1 MPSRIS
7 APIGSRSAAGG
18 GGGSGR
24 RIPPRNAAETTNE
37 QASTAIAIGAVSS
50 FTRNPAAPNARN
62 SIALAVAASAPL
74 ARTSSARET
83 MVGRYAL
90 SATSKKVVSTA
101 ASDDTSSTWASVSQP
116 PTAARGMDPSSTALP
131 RSAQIITGRR
141 RRRSTQAPATNPTRR
156 AAMRS
161 AARSAAISMGP
172 ARRVSIA
179 TNGSA
184 MRVTNEPKTE
194 TVAALHR
201 SMNARL
207 RRSPGE
213 GSSACVGGTGIE
225 QRVEGHRRSL
235 HVSGPSA
242 GGARAR
248 HGVHSARL
256 GVARTRAPPARR
268 PPCGL
273 IPTISHKG
281 PRPRM
286 FDTLSDRLRKTLAGL
301 TGRGRVTEADLDAA
315 MREVRL
321 ALLEADVNFK
331 VVKDFVA
338 RVRERALGAEIL
350 ESLTAGQQVVKIVNE
365 ELTALLSAGDRTF
378 RVVGNPAVIA
388 LVGLQG
394 SGKTTSAAKLA
405 KHIVKLGRAP
415 LLVAADPY
423 RPAAADQLETLGK
436 SLNIAV
442 YRAPVGTP
450 TVDIARQGIEH
461 AKRIGRDTVIIDT
474 AGRLTIDDA
483 LMAEIRAVADATRPV
498 ETLLVVDAMTGQE
511 AVTVAQG
518 FAGAVPVTGLVLTK
532 IDGDA
537 RGGAA
542 LSIGA
547 VTGIPVKFLGTGE
560 KTDALEVFYPDRL
573 AGRILGMGD
582 VLTLVERAQEAF
594 DEKQTAKLEE
604 QVRKGAFTLEDM
616 LSSMRQMQKM
626 GPMGQLMGM
635 IPGMSGMANEAQA
648 AVDRGD
654 LRRVEAIIL
663 SMTPRERRDPGILN
677 ASRRRRI
684 ANGSGTSLPEVNR
697 LVKQFGEMQ
706 KLMKQ
711 LSGTGGRRA
720 AMGQLLGRR

>member
-1 MPSRIS
+1 
-7 APIGSRSAAGG
+7 
-18 GGGSGR
+18 
-24 RIPPRNAAETTNE
+24 
-37 QASTAIAIGAVSS
+37 
-50 FTRNPAAPNARN
+50 
-62 SIALAVAASAPL
+62 
-74 ARTSSARET
+74 
-83 MVGRYAL
+83 
-90 SATSKKVVSTA
+90 
-101 ASDDTSSTWASVSQP
+101 
-116 PTAARGMDPSSTALP
+116 
-131 RSAQIITGRR
+131 
-141 RRRSTQAPATNPTRR
+141 
-156 AAMRS
+156 
-161 AARSAAISMGP
+161 
-172 ARRVSIA
+172 
-179 TNGSA
+179 
-184 MRVTNEPKTE
+184 
-194 TVAALHR
+194 
-201 SMNARL
+201 
-207 RRSPGE
+207 
-213 GSSACVGGTGIE
+213 
-225 QRVEGHRRSL
+225 
-235 HVSGPSA
+235 
-242 GGARAR
+242 
-248 HGVHSARL
+248 
-256 GVARTRAPPARR
+256 
-268 PPCGL
+268 
-273 IPTISHKG
+273 
-281 PRPRM
+281 M

-301 TGRGRVTEADLDAA
+301 TGRGRVTEADVDAA

-338 RVRERALGAEIL
+338 RVRERAAGRGDPREPDRRPAGREDRPRGARPR
-350 ESLTAGQQVVKIVNE
+350 SCRRATGP
-365 ELTALLSAGDRTF
+365 SGC
-378 RVVGNPAVIA
+378 VGNPAVIA

-436 SLNIAV
+436 SLDIAV

-483 LMAEIRAVADATRPV
+483 LMAEIRAIADATKPV

-560 KTDALEVFYPDRL
+560 KTDALEVFHPDRL

-594 DEKQTAKLEE
+594 DEKQAAKLEE

-635 IPGMSGMANEAQA
+635 IPGMGGMAKEAQA

-711 LSGTGGRRA
+711 LSGAGGRRA